1 MEYPFLMNKRNF
13 LHVPNTPETMKAV
26 GDNFVPITLEQALAL
41 DRDRAAEGLR
51 IMRAVVAAD
60 NAAALREAEARIA
73 SMAKSAAPATIP
85 APATAPYAAEPE
97 KVGAEPVGGGDKA
110 PEDMT
115 YDELKAAAV
124 AKGFVLPK
132 GNPSKKSLID
142 FLNGGAATADGAAPA
157 EEA

>member
-26 GDNFVPITLEQALAL
+26 GDNFVPITLQQALAL

-73 SMAKSAAPATIP
+73 SMAKAAAPAADP
-85 APATAPYAAEPE
+85 APAPVAAAEPE
-97 KVGAEPVGGGDKA
+97 NGGAEPVGGGDKA

-142 FLNGGAATADGAAPA
+142 FLNGGAAPADGAAPA

>member
-73 SMAKSAAPATIP
+73 SMAKAAAPAA
-85 APATAPYAAEPE
+85 APAQAPAAAEPE
-97 KVGAEPVGGGDKA
+97 KGEAEPVGGGDKA